1 MNFHTLTQSI
11 GLTSMILFALTLVV
25 APALTHAK
33 TTKPTCTLTT
43 EASTGIR
50 SFSGKADVFL
60 VEGEEIEI
68 TWKSTDATKV
78 WRGNGDTLTASGT
91 KAHSPSKTSTYSY
104 HFSNGNSKTT
114 CSVTVHVVTGGF
126 DESSLQS
133 LSSKPA
139 ISGTAS
145 GTRTVQ
151 IQIFKEGSD
160 KPFYVS
166 KSIKVKK
173 GEWDVKVNK
182 KLPNGTY
189 NIVLFIDKDKA
200 LSMIAEDTLVIGKT
214 AKKTEKTVGTIAV
227 VPVPLLLG
235 GTARAGA
242 SIPVSYLQV
251 INIGKDRATLRG
263 FTIKQNGSASTDTI
277 IGLTVSD
284 DSGMFHNSVNYNG
297 TSLFKN
303 GTAFVPIEVPIVAG
317 QMRLF
322 TIKAILANTVTS
334 NLGKQLKIDITGV
347 DASAELKSKLP
358 VRGTTWTFGF

>member
-1 MNFHTLTQSI
+1 MNSHTLIQSL
-11 GLTSMILFALTLVV
+11 GRASMILFALSLVAV
-25 APALTHAK
+25 PALTHAK
-33 TTKPTCTLTT
+33 TAKPTCTLTT
-43 EASTGIR
+43 EANTGTR
-50 SFSGKADVFL
+50 SFSGKADIFL
-60 VEGEEIEI
+60 VEGKEVEISWE
-68 TWKSTDATKV
+68 STDATKAR
-78 WRGNGDTLTASGT
+78 RGNGDTISASGT
-91 KAHSPSKTSTYSY
+91 KAHQPNKTSTYSY
-104 HFSNGNSKTT
+104 HFSNGSSKTT
-114 CSVTVHVVTGGF
+114 CSVTVYIVSGTF
-126 DESSLQS
+126 EDSSLQS
-133 LSSKPA
+133 LSTKPI

-145 GTRTVQ
+145 GTKTVQ
-151 IQIFKEGSD
+151 IQISKEGSD

-173 GEWDVKVNK
+173 GEWDIKVNK
-182 KLPNGTY
+182 KLPNGIY
-189 NIVLFIDKDKA
+189 DIVLFAEKNKV
-200 LSMIAEDTLVIGKT
+200 LSMITEDTLTIGKT
-214 AKKTEKTVGTIAV
+214 AKKTEKAVGTIAV

-263 FTIKQNGSASTDTI
+263 FTVKQNGSASTDAI

-284 DSGMFHNSVNYNG
+284 DSGMFHNSIDYNG

-303 GTAFVPIEVPIVAG
+303 GTAFVPIEVPIIAG

-322 TIKAILANTVTS
+322 TIRALLASAVTS
-334 NLGKQLKIDITGV
+334 DLGKQLKIDITGV